1 MDNMMPR
8 HRFLLAAALVALL
21 PAAARAAEVYRC
33 VDNGAVTYQDAPCRT
48 PGSGTVVKLPQEP
61 APPPA
66 ARGDAAESNEALRKR
81 VDAMARERRQR
92 EIATEIDGLDRQ
104 LTRIAAEESAELGAV
119 RERRKFIAN
128 NLQGDP
134 YGQGQLQRSLEDEM
148 KQISAKYRERSDTV
162 RRRIVALRGESAVL
176 AQPAQ

>member
-1 MDNMMPR
+1 MRPR
-8 HRFLLAAALVALL
+8 HRFALAAALVALP

-33 VDNGAVTYQDAPCRT
+33 VDSGVVTYQDAPCRT

-61 APPPA
+61 PPPPA
-66 ARGDAAESNEALRKR
+66 AGGDTPESNEALRKR

-134 YGQGQLQRSLEDEM
+134 YGQATLQRSLEDEM
-148 KQISAKYRERSDTV
+148 KQISAKYRERSDAV
-162 RRRIVALRGESAVL
+162 RRRIVALRGESAAL
-176 AQPAQ
+176 GKPAP